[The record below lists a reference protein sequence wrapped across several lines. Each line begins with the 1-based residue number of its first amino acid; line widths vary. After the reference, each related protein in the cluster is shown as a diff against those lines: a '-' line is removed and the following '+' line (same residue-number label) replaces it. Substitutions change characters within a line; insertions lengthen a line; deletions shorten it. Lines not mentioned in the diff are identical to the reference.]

1 MEIFV
6 EKRPFKDKKP
16 RKTGLTME
24 SEHCTNP
31 WNPKCR
37 NTDIKVYIRYNGKI
51 HAICSECWENII
63 KRKIEWGDGSK

>member
-1 MEIFV
+1 
-6 EKRPFKDKKP
+6 
-16 RKTGLTME
+16 ME

-37 NTDIKVYIRYNGKI
+37 NTDIKVYIRYDGKI